1 MHMKMYVDFALEEDG
16 GELTCSFAEGSITE
30 I

>member
-1 MHMKMYVDFALEEDG
+1 MHLKMYVDFALEEDG
-16 GELTCSFAEGSITE
+16 EGTYLFAEGSITE